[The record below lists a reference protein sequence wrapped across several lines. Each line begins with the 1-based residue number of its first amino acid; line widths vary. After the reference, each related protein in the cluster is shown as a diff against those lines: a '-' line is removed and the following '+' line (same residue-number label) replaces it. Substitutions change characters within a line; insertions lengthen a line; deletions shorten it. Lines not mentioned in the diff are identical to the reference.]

1 MTHVQSV
8 TKNDFDSQVL
18 ESSLP
23 VVIDFWAD
31 WCAPCHRVSPIL
43 EDLAGDYAGRVRVTK
58 VNVDEEVEL
67 AARYAIRSMPTFLF
81 LRDGKVVDQVSGA
94 RPRSDF
100 EGRFE
105 KLLAASD

>member
-1 MTHVQSV
+1 MSNMQSV
-8 TKNDFDSQVL
+8 TKNDFESKVL
-18 ESSLP
+18 ESSQP
-23 VVIDFWAD
+23 VVIDFWAE

-43 EDLAGDYAGRVRVTK
+43 EALAGDYAGRVRVVK
-58 VNVDEEVEL
+58 VNVDEEAAL

-100 EGRFE
+100 EERFE
-105 KLLAASD
+105 ALLEASA

>member
-1 MTHVQSV
+1 MSNVQPV
-8 TKNDFDSQVL
+8 TKNDFESRVL
-18 ESSLP
+18 ESNLP

-43 EDLAGDYAGRVRVTK
+43 EDLAGDYAGRIRVAK

-67 AARYAIRSMPTFLF
+67 AARYGVRSMPTFLF
-81 LRDGKVVDQVSGA
+81 LREGKVVDQLSGA

-100 EGRFE
+100 EARFE
-105 KLLAASD
+105 ALLQTSD